1 MGGGL
6 EDDMKPV
13 IKIKRAYEAP
23 SENDGM
29 RVLVD
34 RLWPRG
40 IKKEDLDVD
49 LWLKEIAPSEMI
61 RKWFSHDPDR
71 WEEFKSHY
79 FEELREKDELLMPV
93 VNAKARTVTLVYGS
107 KNTRINNAV
116 ALKEFIEREKYG
128 SKKAA

>member
-1 MGGGL
+1 MNL
-6 EDDMKPV
+6 V
-13 IKIKRAYEAP
+13 IKIKRAYDAP
-23 SENDGM
+23 SKNDGM

-49 LWLKEIAPSEMI
+49 LWLKEVAPSEMI

-71 WEEFKSHY
+71 WDEFKSHY

-93 VNAKARTVTLVYGS
+93 LNAKTRTVTLVYGS
-107 KNTRINNAV
+107 KNTSINNAV
-116 ALKEFIEREKYG
+116 ALKEYIEMEKYG

>member
-1 MGGGL
+1 MN
-6 EDDMKPV
+6 PV
-13 IKIKRAYEAP
+13 IKIKRAYEAS
-23 SENDGM
+23 SEKDGM

-40 IKKEDLDVD
+40 IKKEDLNVD

-93 VNAKARTVTLVYGS
+93 VNAKSRAVTLVYGS
-107 KNTRINNAV
+107 KNTSINNAV
-116 ALKEFIEREKYG
+116 ALKEYIEREKYG

>member
-1 MGGGL
+1 
-6 EDDMKPV
+6 MKPV
-13 IKIKRAYEAP
+13 IKIKRAYDAP

-40 IKKEDLDVD
+40 IKKEDLNVD

-71 WEEFKSHY
+71 WDEFKDHY

-93 VNAKARTVTLVYGS
+93 HNAKSKTVTLVYGS
-107 KNTRINNAV
+107 KNTSINNAV
-116 ALKEFIEREKYG
+116 ALKEYIEKEKYG

>member
-1 MGGGL
+1 
-6 EDDMKPV
+6 MKPV
-13 IKIKRAYEAP
+13 INIKRAYDAP
-23 SENDGM
+23 SEKDGM

-40 IKKEDLDVD
+40 IKKEDLKID
-49 LWLKEIAPSEMI
+49 LWLKGVAPSEMI
-61 RKWFSHDPDR
+61 RKWFSHDPER

-93 VNAKARTVTLVYGS
+93 VNAQARTVTLVYGS
-107 KNTRINNAV
+107 RNTSINNAV
-116 ALKEFIEREKYG
+116 ALKEYIEKEKYG

>member
-1 MGGGL
+1 MY
-6 EDDMKPV
+6 PV
-13 IKIKRAYEAP
+13 IKIKRAYDVP
-23 SENDGM
+23 SENDGI

-40 IKKEDLDVD
+40 VKKEDLKID
-49 LWLKEIAPSEMI
+49 LWLKGVAPSEMI

-79 FEELREKDELLMPV
+79 FEELKEEDELLVPI
-93 VNAKARTVTLVYGS
+93 VNAQARTVTLVYGS
-107 KNTRINNAV
+107 RNTSINNAV
-116 ALKEFIEREKYG
+116 ALKEYIEREKYG

>member
-1 MGGGL
+1 
-6 EDDMKPV
+6 MKPV
-13 IKIKRAYEAP
+13 IKIKRAYDAP
-23 SENDGM
+23 SENDGT

-40 IKKEDLDVD
+40 IKKEDLKID
-49 LWLKEIAPSEMI
+49 LWLKEVAPSEMI

-93 VNAKARTVTLVYGS
+93 VNAKSKTVTLVYGS
-107 KNTRINNAV
+107 RNTTINNAV
-116 ALKEFIEREKYG
+116 ALKEYIEREKYG

>member
-1 MGGGL
+1 
-6 EDDMKPV
+6 MKPV
-13 IKIKRAYEAP
+13 IKIKRAYDAP

-40 IKKEDLDVD
+40 IKKEDLNVD

-79 FEELREKDELLMPV
+79 FEELREKEELLMPV
-93 VNAKARTVTLVYGS
+93 LAAKTRTVTLVYGS
-107 KNTRINNAV
+107 RNTSINNAV
-116 ALKEFIEREKYG
+116 ALKEYIEKEKYG

>member
-1 MGGGL
+1 
-6 EDDMKPV
+6 MKPV

-107 KNTRINNAV
+107 KNTSINNAV